1 MKGIVGKYVAA
12 LICAGALTLS
22 VQTWAHD
29 DEDKVLT
36 RTTESKTATKKQEK
50 CEKPCKTTKESKTQK
65 NDHSQH
71 QHGNSP
77 DMSQMDHSNMKMPSK
92 TSK

>member
-1 MKGIVGKYVAA
+1 MKGIFGKFV
-12 LICAGALTLS
+12 ITFVCAGALVSS

-36 RTTESKTATKKQEK
+36 RTTETKAPAKKQEK
-50 CEKPCKTTKESKTQK
+50 CEKPCKTTKEDKTQK

-71 QHGNSP
+71 QHGNSTNT
-77 DMSQMDHSNMKMPSK
+77 SQMDHSNMKMPNKSAK
-92 TSK
+92 

>member
-1 MKGIVGKYVAA
+1 MQKIFSKSVMVFMCIGA
-12 LICAGALTLS
+12 LIGTT
-22 VQTWAHD
+22 QTWAHD

-36 RTTESKTATKKQEK
+36 RTTESKTTTKKQDK
-50 CEKPCKTTKESKTQK
+50 CDKPCKTTKESKTQK

-71 QHGNSP
+71 QHGNST
-77 DMSQMDHSNMKMPSK
+77 DMSKMDHSKMSNK